1 MAIYGIGA
9 YYDHDVSPEFIANNV
24 AGVGWGLAEAPELHK
39 FIASLK
45 VGDIIYIKAAAP
57 NSPDIIVRAIG
68 IIRDDVIVDA
78 TAYDGLVEAGRN
90 VDWKFSEEFRVPK
103 PTERNNVRLNT
114 LYEEFH
120 PAVQAQIIQRLSGQ
134 TR

>member
-9 YYDHDVSPEFIANNV
+9 YYDEDVSSEFIANNL
-24 AGVGWGLAEAPELHK
+24 AGVGWNLADAPELHQ

-45 VGDIIYIKAAAP
+45 VGDIIYIKAASP
-57 NSPDIIVRAIG
+57 SSPDIIVRGIG
-68 IIRDDVIVDA
+68 IIRDTTILTAA
-78 TAYDGLVEAGRN
+78 TSSGLVEAGRN
-90 VDWKFSEEFRVPK
+90 VNWRFTNEFRIPK

-120 PAVQAQIIQRLSGQ
+120 PIVQAQIIQRL
-134 TR
+134 

>member
-9 YYDHDVSPEFIANNV
+9 YYDEDVSPDFISHNL
-24 AGVGWGLAEAPELHK
+24 AGVGWSFADAPELHK

-45 VGDIIYIKAAAP
+45 VGDIIYIKAASP
-57 NSPDIIVRAIG
+57 SSPDIIVRGIG
-68 IIRDDVIVDA
+68 IIRDDVLLTAA
-78 TAYDGLVEAGRN
+78 TTSSLVQAGRN
-90 VDWKFSEEFRVPK
+90 VVWKFTKEFRIPK

-120 PAVQAQIIQRLSGQ
+120 PVVQAQIISRL
-134 TR
+134 